1 MHLTKADGK
10 QQHSTSQFYEGNK
23 SFIFNYAER
32 FMGLAICVRPCTWR
46 YVFRE
51 KYYCVLLLQFIP
63 PVQTYSPLPY
73 FQSLLN
79 FVFVSLHQC
88 IVIFCSGLHLMSKWM
103 EQWNVWIHIPTILFQ
118 AIYKCRKT
126 KPYWF
131 MLQRKPSK
139 TFRNIL
145 KQNLESRES
154 KYTEW
159 TLSVHQVH

>member
-1 MHLTKADGK
+1 MREINPSFLTML
-10 QQHSTSQFYEGNK
+10 N
-23 SFIFNYAER
+23 
-32 FMGLAICVRPCTWR
+32 GLWDWLSVSDPAHGGMCL
-46 YVFRE
+46 E
-51 KYYCVLLLQFIP
+51 KNIIVLRLQFIP

-103 EQWNVWIHIPTILFQ
+103 EQWNAWIHIPTILFQ

-126 KPYWF
+126 EPYWF

-159 TLSVHQVH
+159 TLSIHQVH